1 MRGWTMTKPSSWWVA
16 TLTICLV
23 PLIAAAED
31 DPWQAVNTV
40 PPSSP
45 EAGFIPVVTL
55 ECPRSL
61 DGGVCARPAKGPI
74 CSNLAPVSF
83 QESTNPPSPSI
94 SSPVAGGNASLF
106 PPAPGGDT
114 SLSPP
119 MPGGDAGGGPTVHT
133 VLQPPESVA
142 PPTSGSVP
150 PPPVDAP
157 LNQGVVIDKPLQHS
171 FWDRCK
177 DFVNICCGEDA
188 SATGRC
194 FLQSDHAFD
203 YFASPVTNP
212 FLFEDP
218 RALTELKPLYIYA
231 GAPRFNPIFRGGNE
245 EFYGLQARLAV
256 TERLSMTINELGF
269 ITLNPFNPSAALP
282 IQFNQSTGF
291 AQIALGPKY
300 TFLRSE
306 EWKTVMAGGL
316 IFQIPAGSPKV
327 FQNTGT
333 LGLVPYLSAAKNFCL
348 PCGWGSTN
356 LMGTLGYDFS
366 VTNQRSQFWYM
377 MFHWDYNIANTNM
390 FYPFLE
396 LSWYHYT
403 VGGNANIPGFGFE
416 GLDLVNFGSKNVG
429 GRDFLGISPGLR
441 FKLNEHIQAGAAITW
456 PLLKQKE
463 INDYTLTFD
472 IIFRY

>member
-1 MRGWTMTKPSSWWVA
+1 MTKRSPWWVA
-16 TLTICLV
+16 TLTIL
-23 PLIAAAED
+23 LLSRTAAAED
-31 DPWQAVNTV
+31 DPWRAVKAI
-40 PPSSP
+40 PPSSID
-45 EAGFIPVVTL
+45 AGSGPTVIL

-61 DGGVCARPAKGPI
+61 DNGVSARPVREPI
-74 CSNLAPVSF
+74 GSNLAPVSF
-83 QESTNPPSPSI
+83 QEPT
-94 SSPVAGGNASLF
+94 SSPPD
-106 PPAPGGDT
+106 PP
-114 SLSPP
+114 PP
-119 MPGGDAGGGPTVHT
+119 TMHT
-133 VLQPPESVA
+133 VLQPPEPA
-142 PPTSGSVP
+142 PPASGPVPAP
-150 PPPVDAP
+150 PPPGDGP
-157 LNQGVVIDKPLQHS
+157 FNQGVVIDKPLQHS

-177 DFVNICCGEDA
+177 EIVVGGGGEDA

-194 FLQSDHAFD
+194 LLQSDHGFD
-203 YFASPVTNP
+203 YFASPVTDP

-218 RALTELKPLYIYA
+218 RALTELKPLFIYA
-231 GAPRFNPIFRGGNE
+231 GAPLSNPIFKGGNAE
-245 EFYGLQARLAV
+245 YYGLQARLAI
-256 TERLSMTINELGF
+256 TERLSFTINELGF
-269 ITLNPFNPSAALP
+269 VTLNPFNPSAGP
-282 IQFNQSTGF
+282 PGQFSQSTGF
-291 AQIALGPKY
+291 AQVELGPKY

-316 IFQIPAGSPKV
+316 LFQIPAGSPKV

-333 LGLVPYLSAAKNFCL
+333 LGLAPYLSAAKNFCL

-356 LMGTLGYDFS
+356 LMSTMGYDFS

-403 VGGNANIPGFGFE
+403 VGGKANVPGFGFE
-416 GLDLVNFGSKNVG
+416 GLQLVNFGSNNVG

-441 FKLNEHIQAGAAITW
+441 FKLNEHIQAGAAVTW

>member
-1 MRGWTMTKPSSWWVA
+1 MTKRSPWWVA
-16 TLTICLV
+16 TLAVL
-23 PLIAAAED
+23 LSSWLAAAEE
-31 DPWQAVNTV
+31 DPWRAVSTV
-40 PPSSP
+40 PPSTSDTDV
-45 EAGFIPVVTL
+45 APVVTL

-61 DGGVCARPAKGPI
+61 DTGASGRAASAPL
-74 CSNLAPVSF
+74 SSSLAPVSF
-83 QESTNPPSPSI
+83 QEAANPP
-94 SSPVAGGNASLF
+94 
-106 PPAPGGDT
+106 PPD
-114 SLSPP
+114 PP
-119 MPGGDAGGGPTVHT
+119 PTTHT
-133 VLQPPESVA
+133 VLQAPDSVP
-142 PPTSGSVP
+142 PPTSGPIP
-150 PPPVDAP
+150 PPPPPGDVP

-177 DFVNICCGEDA
+177 DLFNSWCCGGEDA

-194 FLQSDHAFD
+194 LLQSDHAFD

-218 RALTELKPLYIYA
+218 RALTELKPLFIYA
-231 GAPRFNPIFRGGNE
+231 GAPSTNPIFRGGNE

-256 TERLSMTINELGF
+256 TERLSLTVNELGF
-269 ITLNPFNPSAALP
+269 ITLNPFNPSAGP
-282 IQFNQSTGF
+282 PGKFSESTGF
-291 AQIALGPKY
+291 AQVALGPKY

-348 PCGWGSTN
+348 PAGWGSTN

-366 VTNQRSQFWYM
+366 VTNQRSQFYYM
-377 MFHWDYNIANTNM
+377 NLHLDYNIANTNM
-390 FYPFLE
+390 FFPFVE
-396 LSWYHYT
+396 MSWFHYT
-403 VGGNANIPGFGFE
+403 RNGNANVPGFGFE

-441 FKLNEHIQAGAAITW
+441 FKLNEHIQAGAAVTW

>member
-1 MRGWTMTKPSSWWVA
+1 MTNRSLWWVT
-16 TLTICLV
+16 TLTML
-23 PLIAAAED
+23 LSSLTAAAED
-31 DPWQAVNTV
+31 DPWRSVSAI
-40 PPSSP
+40 PPSAT
-45 EAGFIPVVTL
+45 EAGSGPAVIL

-61 DGGVCARPAKGPI
+61 DNGVCARPVREPVH
-74 CSNLAPVSF
+74 SHLAPVSF
-83 QESTNPPSPSI
+83 QEPT
-94 SSPVAGGNASLF
+94 
-106 PPAPGGDT
+106 
-114 SLSPP
+114 SPP
-119 MPGGDAGGGPTVHT
+119 PPDPPPTMHT
-133 VLQPPESVA
+133 VLQPPEPA
-142 PPTSGSVP
+142 PPASGP
-150 PPPVDAP
+150 PPPTDAP

-177 DFVNICCGEDA
+177 DFISGCCGEDA

-194 FLQSDHAFD
+194 LLQSDHAFD

-218 RALTELKPLYIYA
+218 RALTELKPLFIYA
-231 GAPRFNPIFRGGNE
+231 AAPRTNPIFRGGNE
-245 EFYGLQARLAV
+245 GFYGLQARLAV
-256 TERLSMTINELGF
+256 TERLSLTINELGF
-269 ITLNPFNPSAALP
+269 ITLNPFNPSAGP
-282 IQFNQSTGF
+282 PGKFSENTGF
-291 AQIALGPKY
+291 AQIELGPKY

-366 VTNQRSQFWYM
+366 VTKQRSQFYYM
-377 MFHWDYNIANTNM
+377 MLHWDYNIANTNM
-390 FYPFLE
+390 FFPFLE

-403 VGGNANIPGFGFE
+403 VGGNANVPGFGFE